1 MKMTP
6 QLKKRIQNIKLLA
19 LDVDGILTDGRIVI
33 DHQGKETKYFN
44 VQDGYGIV
52 FLKRNGFKVVIVS
65 ARSAEAVTARAQD
78 LKIDKVYQDVRP
90 KTKALAKIMN
100 EFGVKRDEI
109 CFMGD
114 DLPDA
119 CLLREVGLAVTV
131 PNGRDEIKKMAHYVT
146 MKKGGEG
153 AVRELIE
160 LILKVQGKWIDICG
174 KEME

>member
-1 MKMTP
+1 MKITP

-65 ARSAEAVTARAQD
+65 ARSAEAVTARAED

-90 KTKALAKIMN
+90 KSKALAEIIK
-100 EFGVKRDEI
+100 EFNVKSDEI

-119 CLLREVGLAVTV
+119 CLLRAVGFAVTV
-131 PNGRDEIKKMAHYVT
+131 PNGRDEVKKMAHYVT

-153 AVRELIE
+153 AVREVIE
-160 LILKVQGKWIDICG
+160 LILKVQGKWEDVCTG
-174 KEME
+174 EMK